1 MRVRSDEQRDRIG
14 SVLLNPGGPGG
25 SGLGFL
31 PYIAPRL
38 EGLMARFDL
47 VTFDPRG
54 VGASSAVECLSDEDL
69 DATFGFD
76 PDPTTDK
83 AFGDA
88 VALSRRMAEGC
99 EARYGGTLPLFS
111 TEQAARDMDA
121 IRVAL
126 GEEKLNYLGYSY
138 GTLLGAVHAHLFPT
152 TIRAMVLDGAVDPQ
166 QSPVAATEGQ
176 ARGFERA
183 LDNFTA
189 WCRRETGSCPV
200 APDARAAVTAAIDR
214 ARTAPVKRG
223 DGRVATSGWVL
234 YGVVASLYSQETWP
248 YLAQAVDN
256 LRKGDARLILLL
268 ADSYAE
274 RDDDGEYSNLF
285 DANLAVNC
293 ADSDQHPTVEE
304 VRSLQE
310 RWRRDYPLFGAPLAI
325 GMLTCAVWPTKR
337 DPYPVGA
344 AEGAPPIVVVGTRGD
359 PATPY
364 ESTPKLARLLGTG
377 QVLTWEGEGH
387 TAYPE
392 TPCLREA
399 VEGYFVKGTPP
410 EDGLTCPAG

>member
-1 MRVRSDEQRDRIG
+1 MRIRSDEQRDRIG

-38 EGLMARFDL
+38 SGLAARFDL

-54 VGASSAVECLSDEDL
+54 VGDSSPVECLSNEDL

-76 PDPTTDK
+76 PDPVSDS
-83 AFGDA
+83 AYQEA
-88 VALSRRMAEGC
+88 VALAKRMADGC
-99 EARYGGTLPLFS
+99 GAKYGDALPLVS

-121 IRVAL
+121 IRAAL
-126 GEEKLNYLGYSY
+126 GEAKLNYLGYSY
-138 GTLLGAVHAHLFPT
+138 GTLLGAVHARLFPT

-189 WCRRETGSCPV
+189 WCRRDAGACPIG
-200 APDARAAVTAAIDR
+200 PDARAAITGAIDR
-214 ARTAPVKRG
+214 ARTAPVKRD
-223 DGRVATSGWVL
+223 DGRAATSGWVL
-234 YGVVASLYSQETWP
+234 YGVVASLYSQDTWP
-248 YLAQAVDN
+248 YLAQAVAN
-256 LRKGDARLILLL
+256 LRRGDARLILLL

-274 RDDDGEYSNLF
+274 RDDDGDFSNLF

-293 ADSDQHPTVEE
+293 ADSDQHPTVDD
-304 VRSLQE
+304 VRRLQGE
-310 RWRRDYPLFGAPLAI
+310 WREKYPLFGPPLAI
-325 GMLTCAVWPTKR
+325 GMLTCAQWPTSR

-344 AEGAPPIVVVGTRGD
+344 AEGAPPIVVVGTTGD

-364 ESTPKLARLLGTG
+364 ESTPKLAALLGTG
-377 QVLTWEGEGH
+377 RVLTWEGEGH

-392 TPCLREA
+392 TRCLRDA
-399 VEGYFVKGTPP
+399 VEAYFINETAPA
-410 EDGLTCPAG
+410 EGLRCPAS